1 MLIIVFASIT
11 AVCSLI
17 TTTCFIVQI
26 VRIIKEQIENNSKK
40 VLSFFELNV
49 IENQKIEVFEENVP
63 PKINH

>member
-1 MLIIVFASIT
+1 M
-11 AVCSLI
+11 
-17 TTTCFIVQI
+17 QI

-63 PKINH
+63 PKINHL